1 MSGFDKETDEESFSL
16 NNIMEKRLDQ
26 TEGYQTGFLL
36 KTFLLKVV
44 H

>member
-1 MSGFDKETDEESFSL
+1 MSGFDKETDEEPFSL
-16 NNIMEKRLDQ
+16 NNIREKRLDQ
-26 TEGYQTGFLL
+26 REGNQTGFLL